1 MTSEERAEAK
11 RRGEL
16 VNAEIDGQKRL
27 ISVRLAARLQA
38 IDESVAATE
47 VADAFEQLSAELEA
61 AKDAGFENAADIAD
75 DIDLLHKA
83 MLGLSDVNLSRAAR
97 VMDPMRTAVAFSLKD
112 MEHKI
117 EQLGAAMQAAEID
130 AKGFRKAMLQIN
142 QLFKEESQ
150 KIEREQSAKEAQDQE
165 DAANAASRAWEE
177 TLRKREDGI
186 DKLNEL
192 MFKQMQTRRALL
204 KQDTEHFKE
213 DLMKRIE
220 DLQDWF
226 DEQKDLYRRGSD
238 ERRELE
244 RHEADAIRNIR
255 FQAAIES
262 FNEIRE
268 LRKNRRNQI
277 RNLAQDEGEALQHEL
292 REELRTAEKFYKRMV
307 ESYEV
312 GTGDRVQAER
322 RANKEIAA
330 LMRTQQV
337 LVREIEKKRLAESLR
352 TINDRIT
359 QARLA
364 QENEFDQLKANL
376 IMTLSA
382 ERMSR
387 DEELALHKEYDEARL
402 RLLETVSE
410 EIKTVTRGEN
420 ADLIALQEQR
430 NQLLN
435 KLDES
440 QVEERVQIQA
450 WYLRKV
456 AEINAAARADLRAN
470 MNAFEKI
477 MDAMWVN
484 AAASAEDQGKKMSVA
499 FRRAFENIEFLI
511 GDVGVSTSKLK
522 RKFLELSQTNFGQK
536 LLVPLNKI
544 RDAFDFVKEEG
555 SQALE
560 DLANSGFGKAAK
572 AVGGLVAGIV
582 GPLIKG
588 FKMANTVGQLFI
600 AGLGKG
606 FAFAAK
612 AVGALKGVIDKLS
625 GAFSKA
631 LDGLAA
637 LTGFSFSLVDSVG
650 EVNSKLEERRA
661 LEEQLAKGEISQ
673 KEFNEQ
679 SADLPANAQEAS
691 QNLITE
697 LIAGSQRMLQT
708 FVDSAPVLLSELA
721 AQLPAL
727 LTSVAEALPGLLQ
740 TLGDSIGPVV
750 ESIIGAAPKLLQALV
765 EGIPAV
771 LQGILAV
778 VPMII
783 TSLMEAIPTVIVMLT
798 NAVTQIIAAL
808 PEIIVAL
815 VGSLPT
821 IITALIDAIP
831 TIVSALIQAIPGI
844 VMGIVD
850 AIPDIIVALLN
861 GWHTLLLTFYK
872 SLPEILDALLVMI
885 PDIITMLV
893 EMIPMVIE
901 TVVMLIPEVM
911 TAVIQMFPKLI
922 DATITALPLI
932 INALIQAIPD
942 VLKAIWDMIPDL
954 LNQLT
959 KLLIDDLFLGTM
971 ELVGKVIKKLWAF
984 FRDVVK
990 ELFTLGIA
998 ETETFGDTPG
1008 VIRAG
1013 QKGMLA
1019 RFAPN
1024 DFIVAAQ
1031 TRKDLMKQVTKG
1043 FGGIDSLSAGAF
1055 AAPQMDARAFDMLSS
1070 AVLQAANQISG
1081 AGGLGGGAVQVTV
1094 TAEGRTLD
1102 DVLYTAGTRGKTP
1115 KLKKSIRKASGV
1127 KLGFD
1132 RGRFASSS

>member
-1 MTSEERAEAK
+1 
-11 RRGEL
+11 
-16 VNAEIDGQKRL
+16 
-27 ISVRLAARLQA
+27 
-38 IDESVAATE
+38 
-47 VADAFEQLSAELEA
+47 
-61 AKDAGFENAADIAD
+61 
-75 DIDLLHKA
+75 
-83 MLGLSDVNLSRAAR
+83 
-97 VMDPMRTAVAFSLKD
+97 MR
-112 MEHKI
+112 
-117 EQLGAAMQAAEID
+117 
-130 AKGFRKAMLQIN
+130 
-142 QLFKEESQ
+142 
-150 KIEREQSAKEAQDQE
+150 
-165 DAANAASRAWEE
+165 
-177 TLRKREDGI
+177 
-186 DKLNEL
+186 
-192 MFKQMQTRRALL
+192 QTP
-204 KQDTEHFKE
+204 
-213 DLMKRIE
+213 
-220 DLQDWF
+220 
-226 DEQKDLYRRGSD
+226 
-238 ERRELE
+238 
-244 RHEADAIRNIR
+244 
-255 FQAAIES
+255 
-262 FNEIRE
+262 
-268 LRKNRRNQI
+268 
-277 RNLAQDEGEALQHEL
+277 
-292 REELRTAEKFYKRMV
+292 
-307 ESYEV
+307 
-312 GTGDRVQAER
+312 
-322 RANKEIAA
+322 
-330 LMRTQQV
+330 
-337 LVREIEKKRLAESLR
+337 
-352 TINDRIT
+352 
-359 QARLA
+359 
-364 QENEFDQLKANL
+364 
-376 IMTLSA
+376 
-382 ERMSR
+382 
-387 DEELALHKEYDEARL
+387 
-402 RLLETVSE
+402 
-410 EIKTVTRGEN
+410 
-420 ADLIALQEQR
+420 
-430 NQLLN
+430 
-435 KLDES
+435 
-440 QVEERVQIQA
+440 
-450 WYLRKV
+450 
-456 AEINAAARADLRAN
+456 
-470 MNAFEKI
+470 
-477 MDAMWVN
+477 
-484 AAASAEDQGKKMSVA
+484 
-499 FRRAFENIEFLI
+499 
-511 GDVGVSTSKLK
+511 
-522 RKFLELSQTNFGQK
+522 FGQK
-536 LLVPLNKI
+536 LLGPLNKI
-544 RDAFDFVKEEG
+544 RDAFDVIKEEG
-555 SQALE
+555 SAALE
-560 DLANSGFGKAAK
+560 DLANSGFGKAVK
-572 AVGGLVAGIV
+572 AAGGLVAGII

-588 FKMANTVGQLFI
+588 FKMANTVGQLFL

-708 FVDSAPVLLSELA
+708 FVESAPVLLSELA

-740 TLGDSIGPVV
+740 TLGDAIGPIV
-750 ESIIGAAPKLLQALV
+750 EAIATAAPQILQALI
-765 EGIPAV
+765 EGVPQ
-771 LQGILAV
+771 LLGSILAV
-778 VPMII
+778 VPDII
-783 TSLMEAIPTVIVMLT
+783 TALLSALPDLISMLT
-798 NAVTQIIAAL
+798 AAIVQIVGAL
-808 PEIIVAL
+808 PDIITAL
-815 VGSLPT
+815 MAELPA

-831 TIVSALIQAIPGI
+831 IILDAFIAALPDIIKGI
-844 VMGIVD
+844 IA
-850 AIPDIIVALLN
+850 AIPDIIDALLK
-861 GWHTLLLTFYK
+861 GYQTLLLAVYK
-872 SLPEILDALLVMI
+872 ALPEILDALFVMI

-901 TVVMLIPEVM
+901 TVVMMLPEVL
-911 TAVIQMFPKLI
+911 TAAVQLIPKLI

-932 INALIQAIPD
+932 INALVEAIPD
-942 VLKAIWDMIPDL
+942 ILKALWDMIPPL
-954 LNQLT
+954 LKQIGEM
-959 KLLIDDLFLGTM
+959 LINDLFIGTM
-971 ELVGKVIKKLWAF
+971 ELLGKIIKKLWVF